1 MLFTESDFMIGANT
15 SEDKN
20 FNDILGEA
28 VFLDEEECALQPV
41 AVPVV
46 ENTRIGALVANF
58 SDIERLSEENN
69 IDYIDAVYAVA
80 ESNDVNF
87 GSIAVAIDEA
97 RIIADPELI
106 DEVANVVVRPIS
118 ENSDA
123 YVFVDMLV
131 EAYAKTGDVDFLN
144 YLLEAEKA
152 DEGEQKAAAKAITK
166 ADGDGDEG
174 DKKENEQVDGFLAKI
189 KKYAIDK
196 PKEWIAERIAAL
208 NAKMVEY
215 RQKLEAKKAEG
226 KDLSILQQILK
237 KIASCIEWLTEKLTS
252 AKRREA
258 ALAAR
263 KTAAEKV
270 EDKAA
275 AADTAAK

>member
-28 VFLDEEECALQPV
+28 VFLDEEECALQPI

-166 ADGDGDEG
+166 ADGDES
-174 DKKENEQVDGFLAKI
+174 DKKEAEQVDGFLTKI

-226 KDLSILQQILK
+226 KDLSIFQQILK

-263 KTAAEKV
+263 KTAAEKA

>member
-28 VFLDEEECALQPV
+28 VFLDEEECALQPI

-166 ADGDGDEG
+166 ADGDEG
-174 DKKENEQVDGFLAKI
+174 DKKEAEQVDGFLAKI

-226 KDLSILQQILK
+226 KDLSIFQQILK

>member
-28 VFLDEEECALQPV
+28 VFLDEEECALQPI

-58 SDIERLSEENN
+58 SDIEHLSEENN

-166 ADGDGDEG
+166 ADGDEG
-174 DKKENEQVDGFLAKI
+174 DKKEAEQVDGFLAKI

-226 KDLSILQQILK
+226 KDLSIFQQILK
-237 KIASCIEWLTEKLTS
+237 KIASCIEWLTEKLIS

-263 KTAAEKV
+263 KTAAEKA

-275 AADTAAK
+275 AAETAAK

>member
-28 VFLDEEECALQPV
+28 VFLDEEECALQPI

-46 ENTRIGALVANF
+46 ENTRIGALVTNF

-166 ADGDGDEG
+166 ADGDEG
-174 DKKENEQVDGFLAKI
+174 DKKEAEQVDGFLAKI

-226 KDLSILQQILK
+226 KDLSIFQQILK

-263 KTAAEKV
+263 KTAAEKA

-275 AADTAAK
+275 AAETAAK

>member
-28 VFLDEEECALQPV
+28 VFLDEEECALQPI

-166 ADGDGDEG
+166 ADGDEG
-174 DKKENEQVDGFLAKI
+174 DKKEAEQVDGFLAKI

-226 KDLSILQQILK
+226 KDLSIFQQILK

-263 KTAAEKV
+263 KTAAEKA

-275 AADTAAK
+275 AAETAAK

>member
-1 MLFTESDFMIGANT
+1 MLFTESDFMIGVNT

-28 VFLDEEECALQPV
+28 VFLDEEECALQPI

-144 YLLEAEKA
+144 YMLEAEKA
-152 DEGEQKAAAKAITK
+152 DKKDDKVVSDTVA
-166 ADGDGDEG
+166 EG
-174 DKKENEQVDGFLAKI
+174 DKAEAEKEKVDGFLANI

-226 KDLSILQQILK
+226 KDLSIFQQILNN
-237 KIASCIEWLTEKLTS
+237 IASCIEWLTEKLTS

-263 KTAAEKV
+263 KTAAEKA

>member
-144 YLLEAEKA
+144 YMLEAEKA
-152 DEGEQKAAAKAITK
+152 DEKDDKVVSDTAA
-166 ADGDGDEG
+166 EG
-174 DKKENEQVDGFLAKI
+174 DKAEAEKVDGFLAKI

-226 KDLSILQQILK
+226 KDLSIFQQILK

-263 KTAAEKV
+263 KTAAEKA

>member
-28 VFLDEEECALQPV
+28 VFLDEEECALQPI

-166 ADGDGDEG
+166 ADGDEG
-174 DKKENEQVDGFLAKI
+174 DKKEAEQVDGFLAKI

-208 NAKMVEY
+208 NSKMVEY

-226 KDLSILQQILK
+226 KDLSIFQQILK

-263 KTAAEKV
+263 KTAAEKA

-275 AADTAAK
+275 AAETAAK

>member
-28 VFLDEEECALQPV
+28 VFLDEEECVLQPI

-166 ADGDGDEG
+166 ADGDEG
-174 DKKENEQVDGFLAKI
+174 DKKEAEQVDGFLAKI

-226 KDLSILQQILK
+226 KDLSIFQQILK

-263 KTAAEKV
+263 KTAAEKA

-275 AADTAAK
+275 AAETAAK

>member
-28 VFLDEEECALQPV
+28 VFLDEEECALQPI

-144 YLLEAEKA
+144 YMLEAEKA

-166 ADGDGDEG
+166 ADGDEG
-174 DKKENEQVDGFLAKI
+174 DKKEAEQVDGFLAKI

-226 KDLSILQQILK
+226 KDLSIFQQILK

-263 KTAAEKV
+263 KTAAEKA

-275 AADTAAK
+275 AAETAAK

>member
-1 MLFTESDFMIGANT
+1 MLFTESDFIIGENT

-28 VFLDEEECALQPV
+28 VFLDEEECALQPI

-166 ADGDGDEG
+166 ADGDEG
-174 DKKENEQVDGFLAKI
+174 DKKEAEQVDGFLAKI

-226 KDLSILQQILK
+226 KDLSIFQQILK

-263 KTAAEKV
+263 KTAAEKA

-275 AADTAAK
+275 AAKTAAK

>member
-28 VFLDEEECALQPV
+28 VFLDEEECALQPI

-118 ENSDA
+118 ETSDA

-166 ADGDGDEG
+166 ADGDEG
-174 DKKENEQVDGFLAKI
+174 DKKEAEQVDGFLAKI

-226 KDLSILQQILK
+226 KDLSIFQQILK

-275 AADTAAK
+275 AAETAAK

>member
-15 SEDKN
+15 SKDKN

-28 VFLDEEECALQPV
+28 VFLDEEECALQPI

-144 YLLEAEKA
+144 YMLEAEKA
-152 DEGEQKAAAKAITK
+152 DKKDDKVVSDTAVEGNKAEAEKVK
-166 ADGDGDEG
+166 
-174 DKKENEQVDGFLAKI
+174 VYGFLAKI

-226 KDLSILQQILK
+226 KDLSIFQQILK
-237 KIASCIEWLTEKLTS
+237 KIASCIEWLTEKLIS

-263 KTAAEKV
+263 KTAAEKA

-275 AADTAAK
+275 AAETTAK

>member
-28 VFLDEEECALQPV
+28 VFLDEEECALQPI

-166 ADGDGDEG
+166 ADGDEG
-174 DKKENEQVDGFLAKI
+174 DKKEAEQVDGFLAKI

-215 RQKLEAKKAEG
+215 RQKLEAKKAKG
-226 KDLSILQQILK
+226 KDLSIFQQILK

-263 KTAAEKV
+263 KTAAEKA